1 MAAGLKSPVRI
12 VYFSDALWVGG
23 AERYLY
29 LLAAN
34 LTRDAFEPA
43 VIVNG
48 TGRLEELSAS
58 MERAGIPVHAVSLNL
73 PYSPAGVAGFVSL
86 LRRLHP
92 SILHCNL
99 PGPWGSQYSLVAP
112 LAKLAGVPHV
122 VSTEHLPMVPSFAKG
137 RLFKGFGS
145 LSIERVVTV
154 SEDNVRY
161 LTGYHRIRREKVRVV
176 RLGTPEPAREK
187 SADIRRE
194 LDLTAGDFLCIMVG
208 SLEER
213 KGHVT
218 AFEALTATDSGVKL
232 IVAGSGAREEEYR
245 ARAAALG
252 LADRVR
258 FLGYRRDVDALL
270 PECDVLLCPSTLE
283 ATPYVIFEAMAAGL
297 PVIAS
302 RLYGIP
308 EIVHDGKTGILFDP
322 AAGGEL
328 VRAIDSLFQDRR
340 RGARMGEAGR
350 RRWEKEFRLERCI
363 AETEAV
369 YREVLGTTSK
379 SLM

>member
-1 MAAGLKSPVRI
+1 
-12 VYFSDALWVGG
+12 
-23 AERYLY
+23 
-29 LLAAN
+29 
-34 LTRDAFEPA
+34 
-43 VIVNG
+43 
-48 TGRLEELSAS
+48 
-58 MERAGIPVHAVSLNL
+58 
-73 PYSPAGVAGFVSL
+73 
-86 LRRLHP
+86 
-92 SILHCNL
+92 
-99 PGPWGSQYSLVAP
+99 
-112 LAKLAGVPHV
+112 
-122 VSTEHLPMVPSFAKG
+122 
-137 RLFKGFGS
+137 
-145 LSIERVVTV
+145 
-154 SEDNVRY
+154 
-161 LTGYHRIRREKVRVV
+161 
-176 RLGTPEPAREK
+176 
-187 SADIRRE
+187 
-194 LDLTAGDFLCIMVG
+194 
-208 SLEER
+208 
-213 KGHVT
+213 
-218 AFEALTATDSGVKL
+218 VKL
-232 IVAGSGAREEEYR
+232 LVAGSGAREGECR

-328 VRAIDSLFQDRR
+328 VRAIDSLFRDRR